1 MELAKKKGEEPPEPS
16 EIFKF
21 MENQDKF
28 ELNFNKHE
36 KQNHCI
42 PEDYC
47 HFLQKNEIKL
57 EDKLCP
63 ITDSLYHWVHHS
75 CSLWMPGPQVTPRTP
90 VKMNKL
96 DYSKFFTG
104 CVICCKK
111 GPNIGAVIKCTKQD
125 CKIFFHV
132 ECAKRAN
139 YCMEI
144 EKKTGPS
151 REKVYKI
158 FCESHRP
165 FKIIQEIND

>member
-1 MELAKKKGEEPPEPS
+1 
-16 EIFKF
+16 

-57 EDKLCP
+57 EDKNCP
-63 ITDSLYHWVHHS
+63 VTDSLYHWVHHS

-96 DYSKFFTG
+96 DYSKFYIG

-111 GPNIGAVIKCTKQD
+111 GPNIGAVIKCTK
-125 CKIFFHV
+125 
-132 ECAKRAN
+132 
-139 YCMEI
+139 
-144 EKKTGPS
+144 
-151 REKVYKI
+151 
-158 FCESHRP
+158 
-165 FKIIQEIND
+165 